1 MIKIA
6 SSAGINKID
15 AAFNLAIIVEISS
28 ALLGAVRILI
38 TEYLAVF
45 QHMTVALLAKRDSL
59 SLRAGILHR
68 DVFHIKIGRIDGER
82 TASAAVGLDLIV
94 LAGIIDHLAI
104 IIVPSDDNFVHIFTN
119 ETDNFVARFPSV
131 PDEKFFFVSTVFHQD
146 ARSLP
151 VVWSRIQSRLNS
163 GKIAAAILGHH
174 HVVRLGKF
182 HCNSFAAKA
191 IDISLQSRITAGKN
205 QISIGRIGRIQTILC
220 FPSIVHA
227 VVVVVGHLFV
237 GFVLGITTHIRRL
250 IDDTGSSAGHTAAM
264 RRGACI
270 HFVDNASIHHVARK
284 STRSRQHTIVG
295 ILRTFSIHRIRNFER
310 TRSHQLIF
318 FDTF

>member
-1 MIKIA
+1 MRILISK
-6 SSAGINKID
+6 
-15 AAFNLAIIVEISS
+15 NLAI
-28 ALLGAVRILI
+28 
-38 TEYLAVF
+38 F
-45 QHMTVALLAKRDSL
+45 QHVTVALLAKRDGL
-59 SLRAGILHR
+59 SLRAGIHYR
-68 DVFHIKIGRIDGER
+68 DIFHIKIGSINGER
-82 TASAAVGLDLIV
+82 TTSAAVGLNLIV
-94 LAGIIDHLAI
+94 LAGIIDHLTI
-104 IIVPSDDNFVHIFTN
+104 IIVPGDDNFVHIFTN

-146 ARSLP
+146 TRSLS
-151 VVWSRIQSRLNS
+151 VVGSRIQSRLNS
-163 GKIAAAILGHH
+163 GKIAAAILCHH
-174 HVVRLGKF
+174 KVVRLGKF

-191 IDISLQSRITAGKN
+191 IDISLQSRISAGKN
-205 QISIGRIGRIQTILC
+205 QISIGRIGRIQTIFY

-227 VVVVVGHLFV
+227 VVVVVGHLVV

-264 RRGACI
+264 RRRTRF
-270 HFVDNASIHHVARK
+270 HFVHNASIHHVARK

-295 ILRTFSIHRIRNFER
+295 ILRTFSIHRIGNFER